1 MVELVCFGS
10 TMSVRS
16 VQSVQPSVHVAL
28 SLHTRPISPKLLQ
41 TLPNISLRPFW
52 TSLYQDNSFWSFL
65 KLNRT
70 LPEIILSLPYLC
82 TSFISS
88 LQFNRNTT
96 KLNQYQRRKDKEV
109 IPLSNEE
116 IPIYHVWRN

>member
-10 TMSVRS
+10 TMSVRSVQS

-41 TLPNISLRPFW
+41 TLPNISLSPFW
-52 TSLYQDNSFWSFL
+52 TSLYQDNNFWSFL

-70 LPEIILSLPYLC
+70 LPKIILSLPYLC

-88 LQFNRNTT
+88 LEFNINESKYRFSHHDSFWFG
-96 KLNQYQRRKDKEV
+96 LNLE
-109 IPLSNEE
+109 
-116 IPIYHVWRN
+116 